1 MPGTY
6 RGEVA
11 VIGQRRL
18 HIRGI
23 GARPVFVA
31 GGEAAEGKAIWVI
44 RDGDITIDNLEFRG
58 ARVPDFNG
66 AGIRFERGRLKL
78 LRCGFF
84 DNENGLLSA
93 NFADAEL
100 DIEDCEFANAPPMRG
115 RLHHLLYVGRIA
127 RLSIVGSRF
136 HQGFE
141 GNLLESRA
149 ARTSISY
156 NLIVDGA
163 GGRASYEI
171 DLPNGGIAAITGNVL
186 GQSADTENYAV
197 VAYGAE
203 GNAHPRNELTLS
215 HNTMVSDRLAGARF
229 LRIWTE
235 RLPPHTRVTAVNNL
249 TIGPG
254 IFTAGIEGRFAG
266 NHSASRRMLV
276 DPAALD
282 FGLVPDAGP
291 RGHGVDARDFDG
303 RDLSPKAEFVLPVGT
318 RPLAPPARWSPG
330 AFQR

>member
-1 MPGTY
+1 MAGDY

-11 VIGQRRL
+11 VILQRRL
-18 HIRGI
+18 TIRGV
-23 GARPVFVA
+23 GGRPVFHA
-31 GGEAAEGKAIWVI
+31 DGRAAERKAIFVV
-44 RDGDITIDNLEFRG
+44 REGDITIDNLEFRG

-66 AGIRFERGRLKL
+66 AGIRFERGRLKV

-100 DIEDCEFANAPPMRG
+100 DIEDCVFADAPAMRG

-127 RLSIVGSRF
+127 RVSIVGSRF
-136 HQGFE
+136 QQGFE
-141 GNLLESRA
+141 GNLIKSRA
-149 ARTSISY
+149 ARSSIAY

-171 DLPNGGIAAITGNVL
+171 DLPNGGIATITGNVL

-229 LRIWTE
+229 LRVWTD
-235 RLPPHTRVTAVNNL
+235 RLPPDTRITAVNNL
-249 TIGPG
+249 TVGPG
-254 IFTAGIEGRFAG
+254 LFTAGLEGRFAG
-266 NHSASRRMLV
+266 NQSAARRMLV
-276 DPAALD
+276 DPEMLA
-282 FGLVPDAGP
+282 FELVPDSSL
-291 RGHGVDARDFDG
+291 RGRGVDARDFDG

-318 RPLAPPARWSPG
+318 RPLVPPARWSPG